1 LSSKQFGEY
10 KREPTSSRAN
20 EAIREDSCPKGRR
33 YNQHIGPLSLF
44 LWVVS
49 PTEGAKKIGV
59 GIGGKLERS
68 WDGI

>member
-1 LSSKQFGEY
+1 MWRITRKEKYAECAPYRVGQ
-10 KREPTSSRAN
+10 
-20 EAIREDSCPKGRR
+20 AIKWGKP
-33 YNQHIGPLSLF
+33 LF

>member
-1 LSSKQFGEY
+1 VENNQ
-10 KREPTSSRAN
+10 KREICRVGQ
-20 EAIREDSCPKGRR
+20 AIKWGKP
-33 YNQHIGPLSLF
+33 LF